1 MLIDPSI
8 LSIALKNDK
17 ADSQIEH
24 LAMGTLLVDP
34 NVRRGLCNS
43 ALQVSFILNVLA
55 HFGIHGGYHR
65 DLLEHF
71 EPDGGSHHGEC
82 GHFGPPI
89 PSWGARVWSAAV
101 GGTRSPLGGHGF
113 GRRRS
118 AAPDP
123 FLVHGFCHYQGVQGH
138 RTRVKAR

>member
-8 LSIALKNDK
+8 VSIVLKNDK
-17 ADSQIEH
+17 TDSHIEH
-24 LAMGTLLVDP
+24 LVMGTLVVDP

-55 HFGIHGGYHR
+55 HFGIHGGSHR

-82 GHFGPPI
+82 GHFWPPIPSWVGTGMVGGGRRHPI
-89 PSWGARVWSAAV
+89 PSWGARIWSAAV
-101 GGTRSPLGGHGF
+101 GGTRSLLG
-113 GRRRS
+113 
-118 AAPDP
+118 
-123 FLVHGFCHYQGVQGH
+123 
-138 RTRVKAR
+138 ARILSLSGGSGT